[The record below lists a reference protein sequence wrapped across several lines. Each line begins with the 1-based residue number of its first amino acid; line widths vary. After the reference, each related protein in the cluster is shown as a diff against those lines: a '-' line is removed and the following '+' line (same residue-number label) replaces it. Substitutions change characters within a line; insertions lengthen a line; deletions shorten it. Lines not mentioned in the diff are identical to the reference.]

1 MSDHIEQFTDF
12 MRDNGCDPEE
22 MIIDD
27 GVLHAHIRDRQDKPG
42 KKDLWYIL
50 YGDDVPAGKFGHW
63 ARIPDGI
70 NWQSETESTLTP
82 EHREQNRQRRLQM
95 QAVKDQAKAE
105 VHAACIVKA
114 KKMLAAAHEP
124 DPKHPYIVAHGIT
137 PRGSKQLKN
146 LLLIPL
152 YKSKVLT
159 GLQIISETGKKFMT
173 GSEVAGAYLV
183 IKGKGK
189 TVYLVEGWADACK
202 LHGLTGAT
210 VIICFDCG
218 NLLEV
223 GKAIRAAGGNDYDM
237 IFIADNDRLKVGNPG
252 VTKATAAALA
262 TGARLAIPVFPAD
275 DGTDVCDLASISGE
289 QAVLECIQAATK
301 VEAIPT
307 PAPDAGATTAPPG
320 SVWPEPEPLPEGLPP
335 VKQLD
340 PAMIPAPFRGWLAD
354 IAHRMQAPI
363 DFAATAAI
371 VALGSIIGRGC
382 GIYPKKHDNWLVVP
396 NLYGGGVGLPSVMK
410 TPTIAEGMKHINR
423 LENEGRRNHEKAM
436 ETFNADSEVV
446 EIQKKAICETIKQV
460 VKKTPSADVTSF
472 KEQLAALQTD
482 EPTRKRYMTQ
492 DGTVEKI
499 GELLSENPRGIL
511 ISRDELIGWFRSL
524 DKAGHESDRGFY
536 LEGWNGNGRYTYD
549 RIGRGTI
556 DIEALCTSIYG
567 AVTPGPLADYIREA
581 TKGGNGADGLIQ
593 RFQLMVWP
601 DTATEWVN
609 IDRYPDTAAKN
620 RAFEIFKT
628 LSGTIPG
635 AVADDD
641 ESIPALRFTPDGQQI
656 FDTWRHDL
664 ETRLRSDNG
673 LHPAIV
679 SHLAKY
685 RSLMPSLALIFHL
698 IEVADG
704 TTETGAVTDRAAIM
718 AAAWC
723 DYLESHAGRIYGA
736 AVSVGLEP
744 AKEIVKHIQRGE
756 IKGGC
761 TVKDIYR
768 KHWSRLKT
776 AEDVKA
782 GLDVLIENDW
792 LILEKTTTGGR
803 PSEVIRLNPRV
814 KLL

>member
-1 MSDHIEQFTDF
+1 MKPVRTMNPTELELLNN
-12 MRDNGCDPEE
+12 RDD
-22 MIIDD
+22 
-27 GVLHAHIRDRQDKPG
+27 
-42 KKDLWYIL
+42 
-50 YGDDVPAGKFGHW
+50 
-63 ARIPDGI
+63 
-70 NWQSETESTLTP
+70 
-82 EHREQNRQRRLQM
+82 
-95 QAVKDQAKAE
+95 
-105 VHAACIVKA
+105 
-114 KKMLAAAHEP
+114 
-124 DPKHPYIVAHGIT
+124 
-137 PRGSKQLKN
+137 
-146 LLLIPL
+146 
-152 YKSKVLT
+152 
-159 GLQIISETGKKFMT
+159 
-173 GSEVAGAYLV
+173 
-183 IKGKGK
+183 
-189 TVYLVEGWADACK
+189 
-202 LHGLTGAT
+202 
-210 VIICFDCG
+210 
-218 NLLEV
+218 
-223 GKAIRAAGGNDYDM
+223 
-237 IFIADNDRLKVGNPG
+237 
-252 VTKATAAALA
+252 
-262 TGARLAIPVFPAD
+262 
-275 DGTDVCDLASISGE
+275 
-289 QAVLECIQAATK
+289 
-301 VEAIPT
+301 
-307 PAPDAGATTAPPG
+307 
-320 SVWPEPEPLPEGLPP
+320 WPEPEPLPDGLPP
-335 VKQLD
+335 VKPLD
-340 PAMIPAPFRGWLAD
+340 PAMIPAPFRGWLSD

-410 TPTIAEGMKHINR
+410 TPTIAEGMRHITR
-423 LENEGRRNHEKAM
+423 LENEGRLEHKKAM
-436 ETFNADSEVV
+436 EIFTADNEVI
-446 EIQKKAICETIKQV
+446 EIQKKAICESIKQV

-472 KEQLAALQTD
+472 KEQLAALQSE

-499 GELLSENPRGIL
+499 GELLSKNPRGIL
-511 ISRDELIGWFRSL
+511 ISRDELIGWFRTL

-581 TKGGNGADGLIQ
+581 TRGGNGADGLIQ

-635 AVADDD
+635 AVAADD
-641 ESIPALRFTPDGQQI
+641 ESIPALRFMPEGQHI

-685 RSLMPSLALIFHL
+685 RSLMPTLALIFHL

-704 TTETGAVTDRAAIM
+704 TTEPGTVTDRAAIM

-744 AKEIVKHIQRGE
+744 AKAILKRIQRGE
-756 IKGGC
+756 
-761 TVKDIYR
+761 VKDGCKPKDIPD
-768 KHWSRLKT
+768 SF
-776 AEDVKA
+776 
-782 GLDVLIENDW
+782 
-792 LILEKTTTGGR
+792 
-803 PSEVIRLNPRV
+803 
-814 KLL
+814 

>member
-1 MSDHIEQFTDF
+1 MTGAIEQFRTAA
-12 MRDNGCDPEE
+12 RNAGIELPAE
-22 MIIDD
+22 ITAD
-27 GVLHAHIRDRQDKPG
+27 GMQRFDLPDEKAG
-42 KKDLWYIL
+42 KKSGWYV
-50 YGDDVPAGKFGHW
+50 YH
-63 ARIPDGI
+63 PDGI
-70 NWQSETESTLTP
+70 PAGSFGSWKDSGVSHTWSAKGYKDMTTTERTAYTAKM
-82 EHREQNRQRRLQM
+82 EAIKRQREEEL
-95 QAVKDQAKAE
+95 AK
-105 VHAACIVKA
+105 VQAACIVKA
-114 KKMLAAAHEP
+114 EKMLKAAHDP
-124 DPKHPYIVAHGIT
+124 DPAHPYIVAHGIT
-137 PRGSKQLKN
+137 PHGAKQLRN
-146 LLLIPL
+146 MLLVPL
-152 YKSKVLT
+152 YREKVLT
-159 GLQIISETGKKFMT
+159 GLQIITEAGKKFLT
-173 GSEVAGAYLV
+173 GTEKVGAYLV

-202 LHGLTGAT
+202 LHDMTGAT
-210 VIICFDCG
+210 CITGFDCG

-237 IFIADNDRLKVGNPG
+237 VFVADNDRLRVGNPG

-262 TGARLAIPVFPAD
+262 TGAGLVIPTFPGD
-275 DGTDVCDLASISGE
+275 DGTDVCDLYNICGPD
-289 QAVLECIQAATK
+289 AVLSCLETARQ
-301 VEAIPT
+301 VEPLEA
-307 PAPDAGATTAPPG
+307 PAPDAEGTTEVIG
-320 SVWPEPEPLPEGLPP
+320 SEWPQPEPLPEGLPP

-340 PAMIPAPFRGWLAD
+340 PAMIPAPFRNWLTD

-410 TPTIAEGMKHINR
+410 TPTIAEGMRHIAR
-423 LENEGRRNHEKAM
+423 LENEGKRDHEKAM
-436 ETFNADSEVV
+436 EIFTADAEVV

-460 VKKTPSADVTSF
+460 VKKTPSADVSSF
-472 KEQLAALQTD
+472 KEQLAALQSE

-581 TKGGNGADGLIQ
+581 TRGGNGADGLIQ

-601 DTATEWVN
+601 DTATEWIN

-656 FDTWRHDL
+656 FDTWRHNL

-673 LHPAIV
+673 LHPAIL

-736 AVSVGLEP
+736 AGSVGLEP

-756 IKGGC
+756 VKGGC

-782 GLDVLIENDW
+782 GLDVLVENDW
-792 LILEKTTTGGR
+792 LVLELIRTGGR